1 MTSRHYL
8 DRWHQNVSVGIFK
21 PAALGL
27 FILVA
32 AVFGFGVWAATAQLS
47 AAAVARG
54 TFIATGSNKTIQHLE
69 GGIIREIR
77 VSEGQLVRAG
87 ATLMVLDDTAA
98 RAELRRLLLRRYTQL
113 AIGARLDL
121 ERNASTK
128 LEFPAELTTRLD
140 DSEVAAIVAS
150 QMAEFSARKEQL
162 ESRIKVIRD
171 RIEAIHQEIRG
182 IDAQKVS
189 VETQLKLLD
198 EEIKANKTLLA
209 KGLVKRPRFLA
220 LQRAYAQLDG
230 TIGKHEADRARAR
243 ERIAEAESQIV
254 QVRSEHK
261 EKTVTLYRESRT
273 ELDDVNERIKTARDV
288 LSRLEIAAPIRGV
301 VVKLHHNTIG
311 GVVQRGEDI
320 LELLPADEQL
330 LVEAKVMPEDI
341 DQVTKGLT
349 AQLRLVALNQRTTP
363 MVEGKVIYVSA
374 DSIEGKRPE
383 DVYYVAR
390 IDMDQDSLAKVENLK
405 IAPGMP
411 VEVFIQTGQRTFF
424 EYLMK
429 PLTDSFARA
438 FKET

>member
-1 MTSRHYL
+1 MTTGHYL
-8 DRWHQNVSVGIFK
+8 DRWHQNVRVGIVK

-27 FILVA
+27 VILVA
-32 AVFGFGVWAATAQLS
+32 AVFGFGVWAATAELS

-54 TFIATGSNKTIQHLE
+54 SFIATGSNKTIQHLE
-69 GGIIREIR
+69 GGIIKEIR
-77 VSEGQLVRAG
+77 VSEGQLVQAG
-87 ATLMVLDDTAA
+87 STLMLLDETAA
-98 RAELRRLLLRRYTQL
+98 KAELRRLVLRRYTQL
-113 AIGARLDL
+113 AISARLDL
-121 ERNASTK
+121 ERNASAK
-128 LEFPAELTTRLD
+128 LEFPAELTSRLND
-140 DSEVAAIVAS
+140 AEVAAILAS

-171 RIEAIHQEIRG
+171 RIEAINQEIRG
-182 IDAQKVS
+182 IEAQKAS
-189 VETQLKLLD
+189 VGTQLKLLD
-198 EEIKANKTLLA
+198 EEIKASQTLLK
-209 KGLVKRPRFLA
+209 KGLVKKPRFLA
-220 LQRAYAQLDG
+220 LQRAHAQLDG
-230 TIGKHEADRARAR
+230 TIGKHDADRARAQ

-254 QVRSEHK
+254 QIRSEHK
-261 EKTVTLYRESRT
+261 EKTVTLYREART
-273 ELDDVNERIKTARDV
+273 ELDDVNERIKAARDV
-288 LSRLEIAAPIRGV
+288 LNRLEITAPIRGV

-330 LVEAKVMPEDI
+330 LVEAKVAPEDI

-363 MVEGKVIYVSA
+363 MVEGRVVYVSA
-374 DSIEGKRPE
+374 DSIEGKQPE

-390 IDMDQDSLAKVENLK
+390 IDLDKDSLSKVENLK

-411 VEVFIQTGQRTFF
+411 VEVYIQTGERTFF

-438 FKET
+438 FRES